1 MTDETKDTAAA
12 PEQPVDAAVVV
23 AADDAGVEAVA
34 GIAVQGNQA
43 LIVAQF
49 ADMDAAKAAYYALI
63 DAEAKRA
70 IDIDGVLV
78 VNADYQGKI
87 DVQKM
92 TDHKTRNGFLWG
104 AVGGAVIGLI
114 FPPTIL
120 AGAVDV
126 GIAGAAVGKA
136 GHVMTK
142 SEVADELAGVITPGT
157 SGIVALVAI
166 TAVDAVKA
174 DDPGR
179 QGRQVGTG
187 RRRDRGRR
195 QGGRHG
201 RRRLGRRLTPARTAD
216 DRRPRARAAR
226 SGLS

>member
-63 DAEAKRA
+63 DAEAKRGLY
-70 IDIDGVLV
+70 IDGVLV
-78 VNADYQGKI
+78 VKADDQGKI
-87 DVQKM
+87 DVEKM

-114 FPPTIL
+114 FPPAIL
-120 AGAVDV
+120 ASAVGW
-126 GIAGAAVGKA
+126 GIAGAALGKVGHTMAKGA
-136 GHVMTK
+136 
-142 SEVADELAGVITPGT
+142 VADELAGVITPGT
-157 SGIVALVAI
+157 SGIIALVEI

-174 DDPGR
+174 EIPEAKVVKSAPVDDE
-179 QGRQVGTG
+179 
-187 RRRDRGRR
+187 
-195 QGGRHG
+195 
-201 RRRLGRRLTPARTAD
+201 TA
-216 DRRPRARAAR
+216 AAVKQAAQAAGDP
-226 SGLS
+226 SAG